1 MSEQKKKLVEAITPI
16 NEDFAQWYTD
26 VCLKAEL
33 VDYSSVKGCMILR
46 PYGYA
51 IWENITHILDGMFKA
66 TGHENVAMPIFIPE
80 SLLQKEKDHV
90 EGFAPEVAWVT
101 HGGLDQLEERLC
113 VRPTSE
119 TLFCDHFA
127 HVLHSWRDL
136 PMKYNQWCSVVR
148 WEKTTRPFLRSREF
162 WWQEGHT
169 IHETAQEAIEETEQQ
184 LNTYAELCEKYLM
197 IPVVKG
203 KKTDKEKFAGAE
215 ATYTIE
221 AMMHDGKALQSGTSH
236 YFGDGFSRAFDVQF
250 TGRDNQLQY
259 PHQTSWGVST
269 RLVGAIIMTHGDD
282 EGLILPPAIAPFQ
295 VVIVPVAAHKPG
307 VTEKAEELAKRLSK
321 FCRVKLDNSDNS
333 PGWKFSQWEM
343 KGVPL
348 RLEIGPKDIEKNQC
362 VLVRRDNREK
372 TFVSLDELETAI
384 PAQLEALAQSLYTRA
399 LENREN
405 RTWSAT
411 TMDEVKALAESN
423 NGYIKTMWCGDL
435 ACEEKMKEE
444 AGLSSRCM
452 PFEQE
457 HLSDV
462 CPVCGK
468 PAKVMVYWGKAY

>member
-1 MSEQKKKLVEAITPI
+1 MKENKKMVEAITSMD
-16 NEDFAQWYTD
+16 EDFAQWYTD
-26 VCLKAEL
+26 ICLKAEL
-33 VDYSSVKGCMILR
+33 VDYSSVKGCVILR

-51 IWENITHILDGMFKA
+51 IWENIQRLLDARFKE
-66 TGHENVAMPIFIPE
+66 TGHENVAMPLFIPE

-101 HGGLDQLEERLC
+101 MGGSEPLEDRLC

-184 LNTYAELCEKYLM
+184 LNTYASFCEEELN
-197 IPVVKG
+197 IPVLKG

-236 YFGDGFSRAFDVQF
+236 YFGDGFSRAFGVQF
-250 TGRDNQLQY
+250 SGRDNTLQY

-269 RLVGAIIMTHGDD
+269 RLVGAIIMTHGDN
-282 EGLILPPAIAPFQ
+282 EGLILPPAVAPYQ

-307 VTEKAEELAKRLSK
+307 VMEKAEELRAQLSK
-321 FCRVKLDNSDNS
+321 FCRVKLDASDNS
-333 PGWKFSQWEM
+333 PGWKFAQWEM

-348 RLEIGPKDIEKNQC
+348 RLEIGPKDIENGQC
-362 VLVRRDNREK
+362 VLVRRTDRQK
-372 TFVSLDELETAI
+372 LFTPLSELENAI
-384 PAQLEALAQSLYTRA
+384 PAQLSEISRQLFDRA
-399 LENREN
+399 SENRKN
-405 RTWSAT
+405 RTFSAT
-411 TMDEVKALAESN
+411 TMDEVMRLADSES
-423 NGYIKTMWCGDL
+423 GYIKTMWCGDV
-435 ACEEKMKEE
+435 ACEEMMKEK

-457 HLSDV
+457 TLSDV
-462 CPVCGK
+462 CPCCGK
-468 PAKVMVYWGKAY
+468 PAKTMVVWGKAY

>member
-1 MSEQKKKLVEAITPI
+1 MSENKKMVEAITPI

-26 VCLKAEL
+26 ICLKAEL
-33 VDYSSVKGCMILR
+33 VDYSAVKGCVILR

-51 IWENITHILDGMFKA
+51 IWENIMHLLDKRFKE
-66 TGHENVAMPIFIPE
+66 TGHENVAMPLFIPE

-101 HGGLDQLEERLC
+101 MGGSEKLEDRLC

-169 IHETAQEAIEETEQQ
+169 IHETAEEAIAETEQQ
-184 LNTYAELCEKYLM
+184 LNTYASFCEEELN
-197 IPVVKG
+197 IPVLKG
-203 KKTDKEKFAGAE
+203 KKTDSEKFAGAE

-236 YFGDGFSRAFDVQF
+236 YFGDGFSRAFGVQF

-259 PHQTSWGVST
+259 PYQTSWGVST

-282 EGLILPPAIAPFQ
+282 EGLILPPAVAPYQ
-295 VVIVPVAAHKPG
+295 VVVLPIAAHKPG
-307 VTEKAEELAKRLSK
+307 VTEKAQELTARVAK
-321 FCRVKLDNSDNS
+321 FARVKLDDSDNS

-348 RLEIGPKDIEKNQC
+348 RLEIGPKDIEKNQG
-362 VLVRRDNREK
+362 VLVRRDTREK
-372 TFVSLDELETAI
+372 YFVSLDELETEI
-384 PAQLEALAQSLYTRA
+384 PRLLNELAQNLYQRA
-399 LENREN
+399 LENREK
-405 RTWSAT
+405 RTWAAAS
-411 TMDEVKALAESN
+411 MEEVKRLAEEN
-423 NGYIKTMWCGDL
+423 NGYIKTMWCGSL

-457 HLSDV
+457 HLADT
-462 CPVCGK
+462 CPCCGK
-468 PAKVMVYWGKAY
+468 PANLMVYWGKAY